1 MQGLHIYLEKCSY
14 NNTQYCLFAS
24 NRNVLLQRPKQRRQ
38 GRMPYHCLRGF
49 LPCARRWP
57 GDSRPTSSSC
67 WRLSRRWASRR
78 WWASRCATTTFRA
91 APRQLAAPPPLI
103 SLPLW
108 WAGAS
113 CGVSPMLPMR
123 SLIRSTPAPWAI
135 PSHSLHLSAYYP
147 CACQPSWW
155 RSKHPLFHFLFPL
168 PRLAASVI
176 IRVFPRT

>member
-91 APRQLAAPPPLI
+91 APRQLAAPPP
-103 SLPLW
+103 SSHCP
-108 WAGAS
+108 
-113 CGVSPMLPMR
+113 CGGRGLLVG
-123 SLIRSTPAPWAI
+123 
-135 PSHSLHLSAYYP
+135 
-147 CACQPSWW
+147 
-155 RSKHPLFHFLFPL
+155 
-168 PRLAASVI
+168 
-176 IRVFPRT
+176 FPRCCQCAPSFGARRLRGQSPAIRCICPRIIPVHVSRRGGAPSTRCSTSCSHYPD